1 MDNKNI
7 KYILFMYIQ
16 NSTSVSSGTGAFL
29 SKEKTEMGWK
39 SLSSTLYLL
48 RRHMDWTAATCLWH
62 HFTARTVVDLGRPG
76 RLDARDGLT
85 TATEIRGSSAA
96 RTAATLL
103 HQSSMHV

>member
-62 HFTARTVVDLGRPG
+62 HFTARTDDGLSS